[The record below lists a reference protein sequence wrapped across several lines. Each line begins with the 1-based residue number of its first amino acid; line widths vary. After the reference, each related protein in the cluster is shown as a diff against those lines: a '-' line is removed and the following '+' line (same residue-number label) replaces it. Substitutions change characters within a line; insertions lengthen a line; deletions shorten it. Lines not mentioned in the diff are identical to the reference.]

1 MTTEVEVETADA
13 DVQQMLMKSRTKKE
27 GAVEGGEEAN
37 SADTI
42 LLLLLLRF
50 FSALFFIAF
59 SIVSAKL
66 IIIKMLSASA

>member
-27 GAVEGGEEAN
+27 GAVDGGEEAN

-42 LLLLLLRF
+42 LLLLLLVLRF
-50 FSALFFIAF
+50 FHSFLYCLFYR
-59 SIVSAKL
+59 L
-66 IIIKMLSASA
+66 R

>member
-42 LLLLLLRF
+42 LLLLRF

>member
-42 LLLLLLRF
+42 LLLLRF
-50 FSALFFIAF
+50 FHSFLYCLFYR
-59 SIVSAKL
+59 L
-66 IIIKMLSASA
+66 R

>member
-27 GAVEGGEEAN
+27 GAVEGGEEAH

-42 LLLLLLRF
+42 LLLLRF
-50 FSALFFIAF
+50 FHSFLYCLFYR
-59 SIVSAKL
+59 L
-66 IIIKMLSASA
+66 R